1 MKLYRVLALALAIVM
16 MGCILVAC
24 DQKEPEQ
31 TEKTIVVR
39 FTVKDGPDKDSNILI
54 QDPEYAYKYKGDA
67 DPTITEVLIDIC
79 EFEEIAI
86 EFKDESQETITK
98 IGNKSAGNG
107 KFWTYA
113 LNGVNDLDNPMYVQT
128 VKEGD
133 IIVVYL
139 DSIN

>member
-16 MGCILVAC
+16 MGCVMVAC

-31 TEKTIVVR
+31 TEKTIVVK
-39 FTVKDGPDKDSNILI
+39 FTVKDGPDKDSEILV
-54 QDPEYAYKYKGDA
+54 QDPEYAYTYTGDA
-67 DPTITEVLIDIC
+67 EPTITQVLIDIC

-98 IGNKSAGNG
+98 IGNKTAGKG
-107 KFWTYA
+107 QFWTYA

>member
-31 TEKTIVVR
+31 TEKSIVVR

-54 QDPEYAYKYKGDA
+54 QDPEYEYKYTGDA

-79 EFEEIAI
+79 EFEEVAI

-107 KFWTYA
+107 QFWTYA